1 MKIFVITRVGYDHD
15 ICIEDGKGY
24 ASYDEAEEVVNQK
37 IVEEIDKDPEHRF
50 LDEDGTIWYDDRPFL
65 DFHIE
70 PVEFSGC
77 QIKLV

>member
-37 IVEEIDKDPEHRF
+37 IA
-50 LDEDGTIWYDDRPFL
+50 
-65 DFHIE
+65 
-70 PVEFSGC
+70 
-77 QIKLV
+77 